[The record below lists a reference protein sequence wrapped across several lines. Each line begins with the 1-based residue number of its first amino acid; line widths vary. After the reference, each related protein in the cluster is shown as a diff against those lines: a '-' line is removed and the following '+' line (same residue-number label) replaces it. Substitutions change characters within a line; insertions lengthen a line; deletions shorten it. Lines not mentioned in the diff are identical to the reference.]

1 MASRNSTGNL
11 ISNRVVALQS
21 QSPASDDFF
30 PATVLN
36 SLADIPLS
44 CGTISMYRIHRVI
57 QENREDGNPPVRLA
71 GIEKADKER
80 NTTTAGAED
89 EQE

>member
-1 MASRNSTGNL
+1 
-11 ISNRVVALQS
+11 
-21 QSPASDDFF
+21 
-30 PATVLN
+30 
-36 SLADIPLS
+36 
-44 CGTISMYRIHRVI
+44 MYRIHRVI